1 MNAATATAILP
12 GITFGS
18 CFTYL
23 RTAAGQQWIEKIGA
37 VLGKN
42 GRILLL
48 AVPIAIIEI
57 LMRHRFPHWQDFI
70 HDWTNHAHF
79 ITVFIYGYV
88 LFASSRLQ
96 EAVWLNRRRGLWMG
110 VVGTAV
116 YFITVLTFHNG
127 VTDRAMEVTTY
138 IVQMAARGFSEW
150 GWIVA
155 MLGYGRQ
162 YLNRPHPWLRYASE
176 IAYPF
181 YILHQTVIVII
192 GYYVLRWSSSI
203 VLNYVIISM
212 VALLLTLAL
221 CELIKQRSFSRVLF
235 GMKPL
240 RQ

>member
-1 MNAATATAILP
+1 M
-12 GITFGS
+12 
-18 CFTYL
+18 
-23 RTAAGQQWIEKIGA
+23 RKIGA

-48 AVPIAIIEI
+48 AVPIAVIEI

-79 ITVFIYGYV
+79 VTVFLYGYL

-96 EAVWLNRRRGLWMG
+96 EAVWHNRQRGLWMG

-116 YFITVLTFHNG
+116 YFITVLIFQNDI
-127 VTDRAMEVTTY
+127 TDRTMEVTTY

-181 YILHQTVIVII
+181 YILHQTVIIII
-192 GYYVLRWSSSI
+192 GYFVLQWSGT
-203 VLNYVIISM
+203 VFVNYILISTL
-212 VALLLTLAL
+212 ALLVTLAL
-221 CELIKQRSFSRVLF
+221 CELIKKHSISRVLF

-240 RQ
+240 RR

>member
-1 MNAATATAILP
+1 L
-12 GITFGS
+12 S
-18 CFTYL
+18 
-23 RTAAGQQWIEKIGA
+23 
-37 VLGKN
+37 KN

-48 AVPIAIIEI
+48 AVPIAVIEI
-57 LMRHRFPHWQDFI
+57 GLRHIFPHWQDFI

-79 ITVFIYGYV
+79 VTVFIYGYV
-88 LFASSRLQ
+88 LFASSNMQ
-96 EAVWLNRRRGLWMG
+96 EAVWRNRRRGLWMG
-110 VVGTAV
+110 VMATAV
-116 YFITVLTFHNG
+116 YFVTVSIFHVG
-127 VTDRAMEVTTY
+127 VPNRTAEVVTY

-192 GYYVLRWSSSI
+192 GYYTLQWSGGI
-203 VLNYVIISM
+203 VVNYFIISTA
-212 VALLLTLAL
+212 ALVVTLAL

-240 RQ
+240 RS